1 MNGKHRVTHL
11 RLSRIGTG
19 HEEQE
24 DVIMVGISE
33 VSDRK
38 VTQLNSQLFKASGNL
53 DMHRHGPA

>member
-24 DVIMVGISE
+24 AVIIVDISE

-38 VTQLNSQLFKASGNL
+38 VSQLSTF
-53 DMHRHGPA
+53 

>member
-38 VTQLNSQLFKASGNL
+38 VPQLSTF
-53 DMHRHGPA
+53 